1 MADYAD
7 KKYSKSLKNPIIEGT
22 DGMQVPKGTTAER
35 VSNVTGNIRYNTDLG
50 FLEQYNATG
59 WAGIDAPPTVSSISG
74 TIFPSSN
81 STITITGSNFKSGST
96 ISIEGAGVS
105 GIARNLATTF
115 VNSGELTAATNAA
128 SVNYVAGASF
138 DVKVT
143 NPSGLSAVLTP
154 AGTIDAPPVWST
166 GAGTIATWNSTANQ
180 TVTVTATDANSD
192 PITYS
197 LQSGSLPGNTNLNSS
212 TGEISSGNVT
222 AVSGQTTYTFTIRA
236 TANTVTADRTFNI
249 VVNPVASGGTVTD
262 VNISGTDYKVHSF
275 NSGTNNF
282 VLNSNK
288 SIDVLLVGG
297 GGAGG
302 PGYGDQDTG
311 KGGGGAGQILY
322 RAGYSPGAGT
332 YSITVGG
339 GGAGRSRG
347 NNGVPPLGNNGSN
360 TTGFG
365 VTANGGGGGGTSD
378 NYQGTPRQ
386 GGSGGGAGARNGTA
400 SNNIGASS
408 NKTNPSGWQSY
419 GNSGGNSGSASAGS
433 GNHGG
438 GGGGGAG
445 GGGGT
450 GSTSTNDAQGGDGG
464 AGRDY
469 SSVFGTGFGESG
481 WFAGGGGG
489 GCYSHNQIRTQS
501 SGGQGGGGQGNSARE
516 SSRVGGGTQNNS
528 ANIDGIANTGGGGG
542 GASEDG
548 QDSNGLTD
556 GGGSASGSG
565 GSGVVLIRYQV

>member
-166 GAGTIATWNSTANQ
+166 GAGTVATWNSTASQ
-180 TVTVTATDANSD
+180 SVTVTATDANSD
-192 PITYS
+192 TITYS
-197 LQSGSLPGNTNLNSS
+197 LQSGSLPGNTSLNST
-212 TGEISSGNVT
+212 TGEISSGGVT

-236 TANTVTADRTFNI
+236 TANTITADRTFNI
-249 VVNPVASGGTVTD
+249 VVNPVATGGTVSD
-262 VNISGTDYKVHSF
+262 INISGTDYKVHSF

-339 GGAGRSRG
+339 GGAGRSQG
-347 NNGVPPLGNNGSN
+347 NNSVPPLGNNGSN

-365 VTANGGGGGGTSD
+365 VTANGGGAGGTSD

-386 GGSGGGAGARNGTA
+386 GGSGGGAGARNSTD

-408 NKTNPSGWQSY
+408 NKTTPSGWESY
-419 GNSGGNSGSASAGS
+419 GNSGGNSG
-433 GNHGG
+433 GNGNFGG

-445 GGGGT
+445 GNGAGGS
-450 GSTSTNDAQGGDGG
+450 STQNDAQGGDGG

-469 SSVFGTGFGESG
+469 SGVFGTSLGESG

-528 ANIDGIANTGGGGG
+528 ANIDGLANTGGGGG

-548 QDSNGLTD
+548 QDSNGLTS